1 MDLVNIFIIVGSVI
15 FILVLWV
22 IVGVKHLKHL
32 KLEVANQWEI
42 TDLRIR
48 KRQDLIPLLIETFMV
63 HVSGQESLIEQLIA
77 ERAIAAKES
86 TPSANKMVYEGDIS
100 ATLEKLFDIAKSSPE
115 VLKDTVFLEVK
126 SEIISVFDN
135 AKNESKKYNDIVRL
149 YNNHRD
155 FLLLKPISRIFS
167 YGVLNVFDI

>member
-22 IVGVKHLKHL
+22 IVGVRHLKNL
-32 KLEVANQWEI
+32 KIEAKNQWEV
-42 TDLRIR
+42 TDLKIR
-48 KRQDLIPLLIETFMV
+48 NRQDLIPLLIESFRS
-63 HVSGQESLIEQLIA
+63 HVSAQDALIEQLIA
-77 ERAIAAKES
+77 ERSIASKES

-100 ATLEKLFDIAKSSPE
+100 ETLDKLFGIASSNPE

-126 SEIISVFDN
+126 SEIADVFDS
-135 AKNESKKYNDIVRL
+135 ARNESKKYNDIVRT

-155 FLLLKPISRIFS
+155 FLLLKPISRIFG
-167 YGVLNVFDI
+167 YDVLNIFDV